1 MEQTVHLLRRD
12 LSRNMARF
20 YRLELCRTLFG
31 ELVLIQRWGRI
42 GTTGKQSEIIVPDR
56 HAGKVAL
63 SRWTR
68 KKLARGYRI
77 DDS

>member
-31 ELVLIQRWGRI
+31 ELVLIRRWGRI
-42 GTTGKQSEIIVPDR
+42 GTTGQQSEIIVLDR
-56 HAGKVAL
+56 GDGEVAL
-63 SRWTR
+63 SRWAR
-68 KKLARGYRI
+68 RKLARGYHI
-77 DDS
+77 DDR